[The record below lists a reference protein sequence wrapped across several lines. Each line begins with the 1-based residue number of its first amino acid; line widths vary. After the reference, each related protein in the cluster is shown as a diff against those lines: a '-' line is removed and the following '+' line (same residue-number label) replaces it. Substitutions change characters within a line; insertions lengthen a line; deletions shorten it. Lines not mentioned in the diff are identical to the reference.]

1 MDWERI
7 IPERYRVKYDNGI
20 WFILDTWH
28 PQVKNIADL
37 DQDIS
42 VDSPAIKKIS
52 ELEINAI
59 VGEMIK
65 MGWLD
70 KFKHSDEQMEISNIT
85 KKKEDIRQI
94 AIENIT
100 LVVQNEADSSI
111 AREAIIAI
119 REIVN
124 KDV

>member
-1 MDWERI
+1 MDWEKI

-124 KDV
+124 KNV

>member
-1 MDWERI
+1 MDWEKI